1 MLLFSVLQLSEL
13 TDFFQAKCSFLR
25 ALQDFFIYN
34 ELKKAS
40 EMNFFVQNTCI
51 KEILH
56 KNSLDRILHSDL
68 LGITSPK

>member
-1 MLLFSVLQLSEL
+1 MLLFSVLQLPAL
-13 TDFFQAKCSFLR
+13 TDCFQAKCSFLK

-40 EMNFFVQNTCI
+40 GMNFLVQNTCI

-68 LGITSPK
+68 LGIMSPK